1 MNVRFGKDGS
11 IAVLTLDRPHRL
23 NAMTD
28 PMWSALYKEGVDAS
42 KEKRPPKFV
51 GN

>member
-1 MNVRFGKDGS
+1 MNVRFEKDGS

-23 NAMTD
+23 NAMTE
-28 PMWSALYKEGVDAS
+28 PMYKEGVDAF

-51 GN
+51 GK